1 LLVVLPYCRY
11 YSHIFVLFQTVTAT
25 FVEPKTAA
33 WNATRLV
40 NVNASSMLPV
50 SVATPVKAASLD

>member
-1 LLVVLPYCRY
+1 
-11 YSHIFVLFQTVTAT
+11 LFQTVTAT